1 MVGHRPI
8 VRGASFAGAMSA
20 PVILRRTDSNFL
32 NAILSGLKTAD
43 GRAALADTLA
53 DTRDSSGVLKLFQPV
68 HQVFQV
74 ALLELCCDSLR
85 NPRLD
90 PVKIDSCGLVVRRI
104 SDTPGVMER
113 WSKSGDQIAGWVPC
127 ADDDFEPDPAR
138 RRPRVTSGNAEID
151 RRLTLPASAYDPYS
165 EAAVPLFPA
174 PPEVCV
180 AAGTTVLYGVVPVT
194 SREKSEAAVNRPVDI
209 ATVQQLLPYFLTP
222 GGSRTIP
229 LANQTV
235 SASDVSG
242 NDAGASLLNNLR
254 ALSAEFDLFGQSA
267 EGAAFLQALNRLS
280 VSDAL
285 GNVISGLGDFLKRA
299 SATLVAGNAGS
310 ITMPAAWPPIDQ
322 PTGDAIATLAQTALQ
337 ARVGAMMTGEGR
349 FEDPARQ
356 YRLRAF
362 ARVKRPDGC
371 PPILV
376 WSSYS
381 EPFTIASWYESSG
394 QPPVRIT
401 LPSMGAD
408 FLKNLKPNVAF
419 AMPEDLFNTMQR
431 DAKKAVAGQATTPGN
446 SSLGLMWLCSFNIPV
461 ITICAFIV
469 LNIFLSLVDLFLNW
483 MLFIKICIP
492 IPVPKKNG

>member
-1 MVGHRPI
+1 MVGHLTI

-32 NAILSGLKTAD
+32 NAILGGLKTVN
-43 GRAALADTLA
+43 GRAALADSIA
-53 DTRDSSGVLKLFQPV
+53 DTRDASGVLKLFQPV

-74 ALLELCCDSLR
+74 ALVELCCDSFR

-90 PVKIDSCGLVVRRI
+90 PLKIDSCGLVVRRV

-113 WSKSGDQIAGWVPC
+113 WSKAGDQIAGWVAC

-151 RRLTLPASAYDPYS
+151 RRLALPVSAYDPYS

-174 PPEVCV
+174 PPEVCA
-180 AAGTTVLYGVVPVT
+180 AAGATVLYAVVPVT
-194 SREKSEAAVNRPVDI
+194 SREKSEAAAERPVDP
-209 ATVQQLLPYFLTP
+209 ATVRQLLPYFLTAD
-222 GGSRTIP
+222 GSRTVP
-229 LANQTV
+229 LASQTV
-235 SASDVSG
+235 SATDVSG
-242 NDAGASLLNNLR
+242 DAAGASLLNNLR
-254 ALSAEFDLFGQSA
+254 ALAAEFDLFGASA
-267 EGAAFLQALNRLS
+267 EGTAFRQGLNSLT
-280 VSDAL
+280 VADAF
-285 GNVISGLGDFLKRA
+285 GDPISGLGDFLKSA
-299 SATLVAGNAGS
+299 SDVLVAGNGGS
-310 ITMPAAWPPIDQ
+310 VTMPAAWPAVDQ
-322 PTGDAIATLAQTALQ
+322 PTSDAIVTLAQAALQ

-371 PPILV
+371 PPALV
-376 WSSYS
+376 WSAYS
-381 EPFTIASWYESSG
+381 EPFTIAAWYESSG

-401 LPSMGAD
+401 LPSMNSD

-431 DAKKAVAGQATTPGN
+431 DSKKAVAGESTTPGS

-469 LNIFLSLVDLFLNW
+469 LNIFLSLFDLFLHW